1 MKELLT
7 KNKKIVLLI
16 VTLLITKS
24 FIQLFEFPSDLKL
37 SILRILL
44 FIAAFVIALIS
55 IKNWKFK
62 IITILFIFAFSILQG
77 ELNIWKIPAKK
88 QVKMIE
94 TNHSK
99 LFNQLKNREAI
110 FTVLFLNSNELNL
123 LGLSEAFIN
132 NQENKELILKLFNE
146 SEIFQIDK
154 TKSETLFVYDRFI
167 DNGYGLLY
175 SENANFENDF
185 WKNPFRINGLEITS
199 ISKVSKNWYRVS
211 FT

>member
-1 MKELLT
+1 MKELFT

-16 VTLLITKS
+16 VALLITKS

-44 FIAAFVIALIS
+44 FIAAIVIALIS

-62 IITILFIFAFSILQG
+62 MMTVIFIFGFSILQG

-99 LFNQLKNREAI
+99 LFNQLKNQEAT
-110 FTVLFLNSNELNL
+110 FTVLLSNANELNL
-123 LGLSEAFIN
+123 LGSSEAFIN
-132 NQENKELILKLFNE
+132 QENKALILKLFNE

-154 TKSETLFVYDRFI
+154 TKSEILFVYDRFI

-199 ISKVSKNWYRVS
+199 ISKVSNNWYRVS